1 MYGHILYAV
10 FVNSVSSVLLIF
22 YGMQFFVSYAKDYLS
37 QLLSEIFLISTQLLP
52 HSRKMIC
59 G

>member
-37 QLLSEIFLISTQLLP
+37 QLLSEIFLISTQL
-52 HSRKMIC
+52 
-59 G
+59 